1 MMHETVTVRRKRL
14 LYQSRYRGCLES
26 DLLFGSFAA
35 RHLSALSAVQ
45 LDRYEALLEE
55 SDQDLLAWISGQQP
69 VPERHDHDVFGLL
82 QDFRPVEAPD

>member
-1 MMHETVTVRRKRL
+1 MHETVRVRRKRL

-35 RHLSALSAVQ
+35 RHLPALSRLQ

-55 SDQDLLAWISGQQP
+55 SDHDLFAWISGQQP
-69 VPERHDHDVFGLL
+69 VPDRHDHDVFRLL
-82 QDFRPVEAPD
+82 QNLRPLEAGA